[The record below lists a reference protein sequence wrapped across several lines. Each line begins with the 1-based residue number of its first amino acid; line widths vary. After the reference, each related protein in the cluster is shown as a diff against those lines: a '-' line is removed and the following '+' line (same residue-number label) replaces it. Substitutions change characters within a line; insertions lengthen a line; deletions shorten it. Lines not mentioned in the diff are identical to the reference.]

1 MQVKPLQ
8 SDLLAVLGQISL
20 LGLNTVQSGTVGVFL
35 KILKGNENKLTGS
48 MVLYKSCKV
57 SEQVK

>member
-8 SDLLAVLGQISL
+8 SDLMAALEQISS

-48 MVLYKSCKV
+48 MVLYKYCKV
-57 SEQVK
+57 